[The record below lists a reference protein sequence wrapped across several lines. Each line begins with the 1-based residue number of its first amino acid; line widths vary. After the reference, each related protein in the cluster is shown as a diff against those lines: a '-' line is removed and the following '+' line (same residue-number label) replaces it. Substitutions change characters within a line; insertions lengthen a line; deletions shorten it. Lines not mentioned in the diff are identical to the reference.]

1 MKEFLNENLINI
13 VWAVSIILIVWLLIF
28 FSMKKEEKI
37 EKLKSWKTPSIKIDW
52 IVKEI
57 KYNQSRD
64 WNIFWY
70 FIAQGNNPIKNKITN
85 FRSQDFLY
93 GDWSVI
99 NFMGRPNKEKEKK
112 LFEYARSLIKE
123 WDTVKIYISTENS
136 NIYYIRDFRSEDEF
150 VLDAPIW
157 SLKELDKIDMDKI
170 QDIIGSKNI
179 NDLSW
184 AWSGFKFNVL
194 FGGIFVFVI
203 IFIRILIDFLDSREA
218 SMIGQLIWR
227 NTQWYGYIDYI
238 IYFLIGVSLVYF
250 AIKRRKK

>member
-70 FIAQGNNPIKNKITN
+70 FIAQGNNLIKNKITN
-85 FRSQDFLY
+85 FRSQDFVY
-93 GDWSVI
+93 GDSSVI

-123 WDTVKIYISTENS
+123 WDVVKIYISAENS

-157 SLKELDKIDMDKI
+157 SLNEMKELDKIDMDKI
-170 QDIIGSKNI
+170 QDIIGRRCSTGVQSCIFQSVIRKR
-179 NDLSW
+179 
-184 AWSGFKFNVL
+184 SGSAE
-194 FGGIFVFVI
+194 
-203 IFIRILIDFLDSREA
+203 LIS
-218 SMIGQLIWR
+218 
-227 NTQWYGYIDYI
+227 
-238 IYFLIGVSLVYF
+238 SLVWTFIHHFLFLYF
-250 AIKRRKK
+250 ARSKTLKVREMSVESMA